1 MKQQIVICSKDAVFA
16 RMLEL
21 ELSFHGCSVQAVE
34 AFPNGLFAEVVLLDL
49 DSAAAPPPECYRRM
63 IGFTRGTA
71 MTEDQTRRQC
81 SMILHRPFAMYLLRR
96 EVLGVFEAQKEE
108 QSIRLAPRFS
118 RGSDGALTL
127 CDQPLD
133 LSPNEQTILQALLEK
148 RGEAVPRDL
157 LGALIGESAANKVD
171 VYVCYLRKKLAR
183 ITPDKII
190 CTVRNCGYTI
200 DAQIGYDR

>member
-21 ELSFHGCSVQAVE
+21 ELSLHGCLVQTAE
-34 AFPNGLFAEVVLLDL
+34 IFPQDLFAEVVLLDL

-96 EVLGVFEAQKEE
+96 EVLGAFDAQKEE
-108 QSIRLAPRFS
+108 QNTHLAPRFS
-118 RGSDGALTL
+118 RTPSGGFSL
-127 CDQPLD
+127 CEKELD
-133 LSPNEQTILQALLEK
+133 LSPNEQTILQALLER
-148 RGEAVPRDL
+148 RGEAVSRDS
-157 LGALIGESAANKVD
+157 LGALIGESTANKVD
-171 VYVCYLRKKLAR
+171 VYVCYLRKKLAK
-183 ITPDKII
+183 ITPAKII
-190 CTVRNCGYTI
+190 GTVRNCGYTV
-200 DAQIGYDR
+200 DASVGY